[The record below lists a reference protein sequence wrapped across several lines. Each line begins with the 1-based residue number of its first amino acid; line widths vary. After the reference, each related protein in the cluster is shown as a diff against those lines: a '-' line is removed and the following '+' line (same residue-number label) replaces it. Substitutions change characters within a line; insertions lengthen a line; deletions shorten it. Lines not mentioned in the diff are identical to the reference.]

1 MKVFKWILL
10 PLFLII
16 WYFTPVFSISIF
28 IWLIEFIADWWT
40 IVILLMFTFISGII
54 LWISII
60 LPSFLGNLLIYFYD
74 SKWVKYLFSIFG
86 AISIFSIFSTIKY
99 NPQIRPFLSYLKDI
113 LDESLLKSGL
123 LFLLAIEFAFVL
135 LYAFV
140 LAPLFISKDDN

>member
-86 AISIFSIFSTIKY
+86 AISIFVGILLVFTTLITFGY
-99 NPQIRPFLSYLKDI
+99 DTLDFLNDLKTKNQN
-113 LDESLLKSGL
+113 L
-123 LFLLAIEFAFVL
+123 
-135 LYAFV
+135 
-140 LAPLFISKDDN
+140 